1 LNITLMLGL
10 FAAFLALGMPIAY
23 CMGLAAIVTILLDG
37 ELPVLLLAQQFYDAL
52 DNFSLLAVPLFILAG
67 ELMSVAGITERLVA
81 MSRALIGHVRGG
93 LAQANI
99 LTNMFMGAIS
109 GSALADLAAI
119 GSMLIP
125 AMKREGYKAGFAV
138 AVTACAAMM
147 APIIPP
153 SIIAVIYGS
162 VTGVSIGA
170 LFLGG
175 VVPGLLAGLAMMIIT
190 WYLAPRAGA
199 RPSPRASAR
208 EVAASTGRAL
218 PALVMPAIIIGGIL
232 SGAFTPTE
240 AGAVAALYALAFG
253 LLARRHTLASLY
265 RNFSAAAEVTASAL
279 ITLGGAA
286 LFSWVLSRAG
296 TGQLALQA
304 MLSVTDSPGLA
315 MLLLIAFFFL
325 LGTFLEPVPAL
336 IIVVPIMAPL
346 IGHLGYDPVHF
357 GIVTIMLLV
366 IGSVTPPVGVLAMVA
381 CRIAG
386 IRYNAALRMLF
397 PYIAAWM
404 AVIVLIAYVPELVLW
419 LPRSMQQAGP

>member
-1 LNITLMLGL
+1 MLVL
-10 FAAFLALGMPIAY
+10 FFVFLVLGMPIAY
-23 CMGLAAIVTILLDG
+23 CMGLAAIATILVDG
-37 ELPVLLLAQQFYDAL
+37 QLPVLLLAQQFYDAL

-67 ELMSVAGITERLVA
+67 ELMSVAGITERLVG
-81 MSRALIGHVRGG
+81 MSRALLGHLRGG

-119 GSMLIP
+119 GSMMIP
-125 AMKREGYKAGFAV
+125 TMKREGYKPAFAV

-175 VVPGLLAGLAMMIIT
+175 VVPGVLAGVALMTVT
-190 WYLAPRAGA
+190 WFLAPGAGA
-199 RPSPRASAR
+199 KPTARASADQVLR
-208 EVAASTGRAL
+208 ASGRAL

-240 AGAVAALYALAFG
+240 AGAIAALYALVFG
-253 LLARRHTLASLY
+253 LVGRRYTFRSLY
-265 RNFSAAAEVTASAL
+265 GNFAAAAEMTASAL
-279 ITLGGAA
+279 VTLGGAA
-286 LFSWVLSRAG
+286 LFGWVLSRAG
-296 TGQLALQA
+296 VGQVALQFMLSITDDPQLAL
-304 MLSVTDSPGLA
+304 LV
-315 MLLLIAFFFL
+315 LIAFFFL

-336 IIVVPIMAPL
+336 IIVVPVMGPMIM
-346 IGHLGYDPVHF
+346 HLGYDPVHF

-366 IGSVTPPVGVLAMVA
+366 VGSVTPPVGVLAMVA

-386 IRYNAALRMLF
+386 ISYNTSLGMLAPF
-397 PYIAAWM
+397 IATWM
-404 AVIVLIAYVPELVLW
+404 AVILLVAYIPELVLW
-419 LPRSMQQAGP
+419 LPRLMLP